1 MDREALFGKTLEA
14 VKRLAKEQGNCI
26 SREQIQEAF
35 SEMELSG
42 EQLAL
47 VEEYLKNHKIGIGE
61 PMNPEDYLTEE
72 EVHYLDAYLEELKRM
87 ADVSEEEKAAISLSA
102 MAGDAQAQTR
112 LVEIYLPQVVEIAKL
127 YSGQGVF
134 LEDLIGEGNVAVAAG
149 VTMLG
154 CLEHADEVEGM
165 LGKMIMDAMEEY
177 MNDNFEQERKD
188 KKALEQV
195 NLVADQAKE
204 LAMALQRK
212 ITVEELVAETEL
224 SEEVVLEAVRM
235 SGGDIEYIIKEG

>member
-1 MDREALFGKTLEA
+1 MDREVLFGKTLEA

-35 SEMELSG
+35 SEMELAG

-61 PMNPEDYLTEE
+61 PMNPENYLTEE
-72 EVHYLDAYLEELKRM
+72 EIHYLDAYLEELKRM
-87 ADVSEEEKAAISLSA
+87 EDVSEGEKEAISLSA
-102 MAGDAQAQTR
+102 MAGNAQAQTR
-112 LVEIYLPQVVEIAKL
+112 LAEIYLPQVVEIAKL

-154 CLEHADEVEGM
+154 RLERADEVEGM

-177 MNDNFEQERKD
+177 INDNFEQERKD

-195 NLVADQAKE
+195 NLVAEQAKE

-212 ITVEELVAETEL
+212 ITVEELAAETEL